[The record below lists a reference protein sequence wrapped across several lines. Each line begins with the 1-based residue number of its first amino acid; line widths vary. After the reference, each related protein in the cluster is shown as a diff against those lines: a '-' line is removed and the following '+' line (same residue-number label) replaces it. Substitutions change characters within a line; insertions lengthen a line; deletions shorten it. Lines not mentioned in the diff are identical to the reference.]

1 MAESIGFGVTAV
13 SRLSARNT
21 IRQEDSGLLCLPC
34 PALPCAR
41 KAHLPGSQFRAA
53 TCLFEASS
61 YRPFPPPLLL
71 LIARS
76 NHRLP
81 HETVSRPVDWTT
93 YGSDSFRFSHPILP
107 IKMERAQ
114 IPFLFHLWRE
124 YRSDDILDGIL
135 DVYSLPD
142 MNLRWTQIELLI
154 RYRWIYNDYNVNGF
168 NVIKIFIVKHAN
180 ARLILYY
187 PIYIIIQTV
196 LIGII

>member
-1 MAESIGFGVTAV
+1 VQLPQIHNGTKFHSGSYSAVTRASTEPLAREIRPMAESIGFGVTAV

-135 DVYSLPD
+135 DVSRFLH
-142 MNLRWTQIELLI
+142 ES
-154 RYRWIYNDYNVNGF
+154 
-168 NVIKIFIVKHAN
+168 
-180 ARLILYY
+180 
-187 PIYIIIQTV
+187 
-196 LIGII
+196 